1 MKNNELFSSSRAR
14 RLSEPVVNI
23 CRFGGAIV
31 AACRTPAGPS
41 RVRNGWRALV
51 GRGPDRVIVLSFV
64 FVLAEYEDIQ
74 HTLSRMRWKAM
85 LAVASV
91 TL

>member
-1 MKNNELFSSSRAR
+1 MKKNELFSSFAVSSWKHTSAD
-14 RLSEPVVNI
+14 
-23 CRFGGAIV
+23 FGGAIV

-74 HTLSRMRWKAM
+74 HTLSQMRWLAM
-85 LAVASV
+85 LAV
-91 TL
+91 TLLPA